1 MEAGGWIGGLSYTGA
16 FQQSNIKYH
25 GAGGSS
31 YAAPNGTT
39 LTSST
44 GGTARVESSSQTIA
58 GGATR
63 ANNETHSPGN
73 SGNAVIE
80 WAGY

>member
-1 MEAGGWIGGLSYTGA
+1 MEAGGWIGGLSYTGI

-31 YAAPNGTT
+31 YTATNGTT

-44 GGTARVESSSQTIA
+44 GGTARVESSSQTVA
-58 GGATR
+58 GGATY
-63 ANNETHSPGN
+63 PG
-73 SGNAVIE
+73 SGEHRKGNDGSAVIE
-80 WAGY
+80 WFGY